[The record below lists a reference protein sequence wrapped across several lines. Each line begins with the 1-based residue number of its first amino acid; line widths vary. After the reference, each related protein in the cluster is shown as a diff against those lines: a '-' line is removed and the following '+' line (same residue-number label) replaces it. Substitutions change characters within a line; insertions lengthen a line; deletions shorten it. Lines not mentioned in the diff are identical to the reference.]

1 MIVLPAEF
9 RLAYADEIRAGYEAF
24 AKSGECPHLKGTSE
38 RVAWRYG
45 WDWADRRASGP
56 AWQSRPVGRPTAPVP
71 MIGTTGDGS
80 NAYDIRGKDIE
91 TRLVGEITDTVIDA
105 ARLADQECRNGFPNF
120 PMYRLILAGDRSYL
134 PLVRQWW
141 VLFAIEWC
149 KQRMRSGYSEELA
162 TVAAFDSL
170 QRAMD
175 PTRPILVAD
184 DVARDLGV
192 ARDTYLFARKSLSAI
207 LGSAVKVYWEWM
219 EISYRVV
226 RALERRVS

>member
-1 MIVLPAEF
+1 MRGLPADF
-9 RLAYADEIRAGYEAF
+9 RLAYKDEIRAGYGAF
-24 AKSGECPHLKGTSE
+24 EKGGDCPHLKGTSE

-45 WDWADRRASGP
+45 WDWADRRASAP
-56 AWQSRPVGRPTAPVP
+56 AWKPRPAGRPTAAVP
-71 MIGTTGDGS
+71 AIGTGGDGS

-105 ARLADQECRNGFPNF
+105 ARLADQEHRNGFPNF

-141 VLFAIEWC
+141 VLFSIEWC
-149 KQRMRSGYSEELA
+149 RQKMRSGYSEELA
-162 TVAAFDSL
+162 AIAAMDTL

-175 PTRPILVAD
+175 PVHPILVAD
-184 DVARDLGV
+184 EVAGDLGV
-192 ARDTYLFARKSLSAI
+192 SRNTYLFARKNLSSI
-207 LGSAVKVYWEWM
+207 LGAAVKVYWEWM

-226 RALERRVS
+226 RKLERNVF